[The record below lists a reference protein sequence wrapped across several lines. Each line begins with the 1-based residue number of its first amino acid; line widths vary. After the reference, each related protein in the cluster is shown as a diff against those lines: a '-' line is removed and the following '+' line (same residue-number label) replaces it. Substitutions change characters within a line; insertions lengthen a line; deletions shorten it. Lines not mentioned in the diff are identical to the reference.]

1 MEILKTPAKQLNMLT
16 YNDYYTRLMI
26 LATSIFKWTGLP
38 DMIPERFIEKVLFQ
52 YGMCAFV
59 YDEEKGFYR
68 AMKCTPGGKL
78 NCYDEPVE
86 YVCYSVE
93 GSKTYKADDICIIRN
108 NGFNVPTSH
117 TIRLFAHRLAEVERT
132 TDVNIK
138 GQKTPVMIAVDEKQR
153 LTLQNIINQQQDNE
167 FVIYGTK
174 SINLD
179 DIKVLKTEVPFIS
192 DQLMIYK
199 HDLWNDC
206 MSFLGIANANTD
218 KKERL
223 VEDEVNANNQ
233 LVALSAAAM
242 LKQREEVCKEIKEK
256 FNVDVKVEM
265 RALEDLFTHVAPAQ
279 EGNVDSGFNYSYA
292 YYGKE
297 RRSEE

>member
-1 MEILKTPAKQLNMLT
+1 MEILKTPAKQLNVLT
-16 YNDYYTRLMI
+16 YNDYYTRLSI
-26 LATSIFKWTGLP
+26 LATSIFKWNDLP
-38 DMIPERFIEKVLFQ
+38 DFIPERFIEKVLFNQ
-52 YGMCAFV
+52 GLCAYY

-68 AMKCTPGGKL
+68 VSRCTPSGKL
-78 NCYDEPVE
+78 NCYDDPVE
-86 YVCYSVE
+86 YTCYSVE
-93 GSKTYKADDICIIRN
+93 GSKTFKADDICIIRN

-117 TIRLFAHRLAEVERT
+117 TIRLFAYRLAEVERT

-138 GQKTPVMIAVDEKQR
+138 GQKTPIIIAVDEKQR
-153 LTLQNIINQQQDNE
+153 LTFQNIINQQQDNE
-167 FVIYGTK
+167 FAIYGTK
-174 SINLD
+174 AINLD
-179 DIKVLKTEVPFIS
+179 DVKVFKTEVPFIS

-223 VEDEVNANNQ
+223 VTDEVNANNQ
-233 LVALSAAAM
+233 LVMLSASAM
-242 LKQREEVCKEIKEK
+242 LKQREQACKEINAK
-256 FNVDVKVEM
+256 FGTKISVEM
-265 RALEDLFTHVAPAQ
+265 RALEDLASVVAPAQ

>member
-1 MEILKTPAKQLNMLT
+1 MEILKTPAKMLNTLT
-16 YNDYYTRLMI
+16 YNDYYTRLSM
-26 LATSIFKWTGLP
+26 LATSIFKWNNLP
-38 DMIPERFIEKVLFQ
+38 NHIPERFIEKVLFQ
-52 YGMCAFV
+52 HGMCAFV
-59 YDEEKGFYR
+59 EDKVKGFMVMR
-68 AMKCTPGGKL
+68 CTPGGKL
-78 NCYDEPVE
+78 NCYDEPVN
-86 YVCYSVE
+86 YTCYSVE
-93 GSKTYKADDICIIRN
+93 GSRTYKAKNVCIIRN
-108 NGFNVPTSH
+108 NGLNVPTAD
-117 TIRLFAHRLAEVERT
+117 TIRLFAYRLSEVERT

-138 GQKTPVMIAVDEKQR
+138 GQKTPIVILVDEKQR
-153 LTLQNIINQQQDNE
+153 LTFKNIIDQQQDNE
-167 FVIYGTK
+167 FAIFGTK

-179 DIKVLKTEVPFIS
+179 DVKVLKTEVPFIS

-223 VEDEVNANNQ
+223 VTDEVNANNQ
-233 LVALSAAAM
+233 LIALSAAAM
-242 LKQREEVCKEIKEK
+242 LKQREEACKEINAK
-256 FNVDVKVEM
+256 FGTNISVEM
-265 RALEDLFTHVAPAQ
+265 RALEDLFSHVAPAQ